1 MVDMSA
7 TLTLAIISDLHCH
20 PSNVNYKPETF
31 LTTDLLRSNKG
42 KHPVESLMNL
52 IEAEKISVDITI
64 CPGDFSNKADVQGLI
79 SGWNYVLEISQKL
92 QSNQT
97 IATLG
102 NHDVPS
108 RDENTIDIFEAAKGV
123 GKGFPI
129 KNKTELESFWD
140 KGYCIIEDENTEI
153 LVINSV
159 KFHTN
164 RAELNRGRIT
174 DTQLEELKNK
184 LSPSQNKI
192 KIALCHHH
200 PIQHERFNLGSHDL
214 MILGSDLVNIL
225 EKNNYDILIHGHKHD
240 PWLRYSSGQGTLPV
254 FSSGSFSATEQ
265 ILFNDRRNTFHLL
278 EIVKEKGFK
287 AKGIIKTY
295 EYYQGKGWQKSKG
308 IQSIPYITGFGAK
321 DSIQTISTQFI
332 SLIKNEKMMYW
343 DDITKNI
350 NDLQFLSLEE
360 LEKLSNTLKENNI
373 NLHPEFPAMPEV
385 ILNKN
390 L

>member
-1 MVDMSA
+1 MSI

-52 IEAEKISVDITI
+52 IDTEKMIVDLTI
-64 CPGDFSNKADVQGLI
+64 CPGDFSNKADTQGLI
-79 SGWNYVLEISQKL
+79 SGWNYVLEISQRLK
-92 QSNQT
+92 SDQT

-108 RDENTIDIFEAAKGV
+108 RDESVIDIFETVKGV
-123 GKGFPI
+123 GRDFPI
-129 KNKTELESFWD
+129 RDKDKLASFWEN
-140 KGYCIIEDENTEI
+140 GYCIIEDENTEI

-159 KFHTN
+159 KFHSN
-164 RAELNRGRIT
+164 RAELDRGRIT
-174 DTQLEELKNK
+174 NTQLDELKSL
-184 LSPSQNKI
+184 LSPNQDKI

-200 PIQHERFNLGSHDL
+200 PIQHERFDLGSHDL
-214 MILGSDLVNIL
+214 MILGNELVDML

-240 PWLRYSSGQGTLPV
+240 PWLRYSPGQGTLPV

-265 ILFNDRRNTFHLL
+265 ILFSDRRNTFHLL
-278 EIVKEKGFK
+278 EITKEKGSK
-287 AKGIIKTY
+287 AKGVIKTY

-308 IQSIPYITGFGAK
+308 TQSIPYLTGFGSK
-321 DSIQTISTQFI
+321 DTIETISNQFI
-332 SLIKNEKMMYW
+332 SLVSGQKLNKWE
-343 DDITKNI
+343 DITKEI
-350 NDLQFLSLEE
+350 AELQFLSFQQLEQ
-360 LEKLSNTLKENNI
+360 LSSTLKEKNI
-373 NLHPEFPAMPEV
+373 SLYPEFPAMPEI
-385 ILNKN
+385 ILNNN